1 MSKKMKV
8 MVVED
13 NNVLADALMIVL
25 KDKGYELS
33 LATDGEEAEKKIL
46 QELPD
51 LVLLDLLLP
60 KKSGLEVL
68 RAMRKNPQTKNI
80 SVVILTNFEQDTS
93 VSDAKKLKV
102 KDYIVKSNMSI
113 SDFPRMVEKYLQ
125 S

>member
-1 MSKKMKV
+1 M
-8 MVVED
+8 
-13 NNVLADALMIVL
+13 
-25 KDKGYELS
+25 
-33 LATDGEEAEKKIL
+33 
-46 QELPD
+46 
-51 LVLLDLLLP
+51 VLLDLLLP

>member
-1 MSKKMKV
+1 MKV

-25 KDKGYELS
+25 KDKGYELN

>member
-1 MSKKMKV
+1 MKV
-8 MVVED
+8 LVVED

-25 KDKGYELS
+25 KKEGYELS
-33 LATDGEEAEKKIL
+33 LAVDGEEAEKMIQ

-68 RAMRKNPQTKNI
+68 RAMRKDPTTKDI

-93 VSDAKKLKV
+93 VSDTKKLEV

-113 SDFPRMVEKYLQ
+113 SEVPRIVKKYLP